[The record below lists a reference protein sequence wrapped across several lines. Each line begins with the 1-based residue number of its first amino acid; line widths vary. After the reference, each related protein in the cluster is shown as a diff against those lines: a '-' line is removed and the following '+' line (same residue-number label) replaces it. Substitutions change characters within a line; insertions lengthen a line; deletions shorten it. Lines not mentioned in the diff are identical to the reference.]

1 MPSRAPVSTPW
12 VGSPSTSEDSILDYI
27 DLGADLISIRGYDN
41 FNDAVD
47 YGRYI
52 LPLVREGIRERENAK
67 KKNAA

>member
-1 MPSRAPVSTPW
+1 L
-12 VGSPSTSEDSILDYI
+12 VGSPQTIIDSIVDYV

-52 LPLVREGIRERENAK
+52 IPGVRKVFSERAQ
-67 KKNAA
+67 